1 MVNNESVEMYLETIY
16 ILEKEHGH
24 AHGAEIAKRLG
35 VTKPSVSKAMKYLKE
50 KGLIVKEHYGT
61 ITLTSEGRSVSKR
74 IYKNHR
80 LITLFLEDSLKL
92 KKVEAEKNACKIE
105 HVISDEMIEA
115 IEEYLVKQNID
126 VGIENELEA

>member
-50 KGLIVKEHYGT
+50 KGLIAKEHYGT
-61 ITLTSEGRSVSKR
+61 ITLTIEGRSISKR

-80 LITLFLEDSLKL
+80 LITLFLEDSLGITKL
-92 KKVEAEKNACKIE
+92 EAEKNACKIE
-105 HVISDEMIEA
+105 HVISDEMIKS
-115 IEEYLVKQNID
+115 IEKYLVKNNID